1 MKPSFVVVDASVNAA
16 KDKRR
21 NFGYHEK
28 KYILLPYHHQL
39 SMYLDEQFE
48 HIKHGLVVSV
58 LVNENR
64 PALRNY
70 IHALKKFVEAHG
82 FRFSKSD
89 HLKLIKLI
97 YLVMVK
103 KDQWHDV
110 VHYAAK
116 ALEKLINKCYF
127 THEDMVVDW
136 EPVYDLYYGAT
147 YGKLEDVDGA
157 RIRIATFR
165 LKRFYRP
172 SDSPKIWEKVQT
184 HLAPRYS
191 AREFCEMALLFLNV
205 RMSTEDHKKYGAA
218 LWFETMW
225 KMYEV
230 VEMGKKWGEDL
241 PNLFATLVYYNPDFM
256 DWRPLYDTIFT
267 RIIRA
272 MGLCIREGKIVVGDG
287 SGSSSLDGFAKFVS
301 STVGGPYS
309 CQKNIERMMKMIEPF
324 MHPSNESD
332 HTAMVLT
339 FFQNLLREFILRYEE
354 ERVKKHR
361 RKVPKEFYL
370 TDNDIKLFVDATL
383 QSLLYSLYSKDGKSY
398 DLPAKLVMVLGA
410 LEPGLVFPKFL
421 EQVYP
426 AMFAVCEPHR
436 LTQTLDCMFE
446 LMFIIA
452 CDEKVG
458 IKRLKMEKDWVEE
471 MEKQRPPYS
480 PLLDYSLQ
488 KLSSKHK
495 WKIKENLST
504 FRYHLFYFFEILI
517 AGIDINDV
525 TKANISIHNLTL
537 LFYIMP
543 LLDYSE
549 CVKYHKDLTNDEKS
563 LCFMSARLPLLAEL
577 TLDRILQIIQCLAVT
592 SPKDSCTALGSFKDE
607 ETRESDEEKVLKKA
621 IDRCV
626 TALFTNTADSI
637 TMKLAKK
644 VLTFVKT
651 NQFESQLA
659 TDMIS
664 SLISQMTYA
673 SPRLWLPFAE
683 HVLHNLRDV
692 LTAEAKAAEDLE
704 TSAQWFV
711 TLAGS
716 LLSTTSENYIQHK
729 DICFEM
735 IGLLVDCKSKVAY
748 NNGAIGL
755 WYMLY
760 MLSRIYPENSRYIS
774 SRLNRPLSEWVPV
787 REWGQLYGLKESK
800 MAWYVPGEEGKGMV
814 KLLLEKFVFPIVESL
829 RDVNMD
835 RDTLKKSFTILS
847 FGLSVLPWFKI
858 DSLNPAVMNWDIR
871 YTSGKNFR
879 EELVD
884 VLEGVIERLVLSKR
898 EHSQVL
904 ASISRILHNV
914 IHTNHTDSHQL
925 DIAAGE
931 HGDIYNYLTTPL
943 SKKVQIF
950 VLESQAYVAHM
961 RIVVESPARAFTMFH
976 LRVLH
981 LLARLTLNDYSEVR
995 GEARAVLSSLFS
1007 EYAIAK
1013 ESIVEDIL
1021 PSLTDP
1027 NSTRDQLKGALCM
1040 ISQSSWATSSTIS
1053 TRMKVWKAIIEMK
1066 VVDYPEVIDL
1076 YDDLWNDIGKMQK
1089 PARKHYECPKLNDF
1103 CKKWLDELSKSGQWT
1118 SFKDSKVVETTKQMR
1133 AARRAANKKEQDAL
1147 VEMLLALFARKD
1159 LLHTRI
1165 KLCRA
1170 MLWRCQK
1177 EKCGLK
1183 TIKILI
1189 GKFVDDEEYLRERCA
1204 DELSFWLKK
1213 NKPKTVRMNWGCP
1226 KKSDNTFLKCGLRL
1240 DNLPL
1245 VYDSQNLPT
1254 TEEKWNKTV
1263 FFSKQFGSYQWP
1275 TFINVVV
1282 YASKPQL
1289 KRDPLS
1295 ESEKTIVA
1303 AFEDESFYKKWISL
1317 LLIEKHDSKDVNDN
1331 TVWMVKYLLRNFPA
1345 SELIYERITNTLA
1358 ELLKS
1363 RKRAEQRLAAEI
1375 FTGVCKGTKYRG
1387 FQKLD
1392 KLWSWLAPAVDNLYN
1407 HMNADAYLAWQ
1418 SCITDV
1424 LQRDDTRRFWWLI
1437 ERFLD
1442 SMTRPA
1448 PTAWHQGIRSQVLLA
1463 TDWRETETR
1472 RRICEIAWRSLP
1484 KAIIETQRIGISA
1497 SLKHVCTV
1505 LEANMN
1511 NDLKTLPQRF
1521 QLEGV
1526 DFWLGRFERK
1536 IDVLACNGHSE
1547 TTLAVVNEMCLQ
1559 RALVNDKALVSSKT
1573 PEYENCSEPLIYL
1586 RTLLEFLLQY
1596 YDDCMTCLTPG
1607 IVTLFPMLIEYANED
1622 ESENNESFKDI
1633 DIRNN
1638 ASTLVHEYMSSLL
1651 VNEKFAQSFPEVVV
1665 RTFHRSCLWRVRV
1678 SVLKFLQVIVFS
1690 NIYVLEKF
1698 DVSKSVIELLFDALR
1713 DRQVEVRLEASRCLL
1728 TLIHCEYAKI
1738 DKSLLDKIRSYSE
1751 SRDRATLHG
1760 AVLAMGAVVM
1770 AHPYSTPP
1778 YIIPML
1784 RSLCAIT
1791 SHSAEL
1797 QKAATAALREFR
1809 RSHREDWEKTTRI
1822 IGSELI
1828 YQIENAIAPIYYA

>member
-1 MKPSFVVVDASVNAA
+1 
-16 KDKRR
+16 
-21 NFGYHEK
+21 
-28 KYILLPYHHQL
+28 
-39 SMYLDEQFE
+39 
-48 HIKHGLVVSV
+48 
-58 LVNENR
+58 
-64 PALRNY
+64 
-70 IHALKKFVEAHG
+70 
-82 FRFSKSD
+82 
-89 HLKLIKLI
+89 
-97 YLVMVK
+97 
-103 KDQWHDV
+103 
-110 VHYAAK
+110 
-116 ALEKLINKCYF
+116 
-127 THEDMVVDW
+127 
-136 EPVYDLYYGAT
+136 
-147 YGKLEDVDGA
+147 
-157 RIRIATFR
+157 
-165 LKRFYRP
+165 
-172 SDSPKIWEKVQT
+172 
-184 HLAPRYS
+184 
-191 AREFCEMALLFLNV
+191 
-205 RMSTEDHKKYGAA
+205 
-218 LWFETMW
+218 
-225 KMYEV
+225 
-230 VEMGKKWGEDL
+230 
-241 PNLFATLVYYNPDFM
+241 
-256 DWRPLYDTIFT
+256 
-267 RIIRA
+267 
-272 MGLCIREGKIVVGDG
+272 
-287 SGSSSLDGFAKFVS
+287 
-301 STVGGPYS
+301 
-309 CQKNIERMMKMIEPF
+309 
-324 MHPSNESD
+324 
-332 HTAMVLT
+332 
-339 FFQNLLREFILRYEE
+339 
-354 ERVKKHR
+354 
-361 RKVPKEFYL
+361 
-370 TDNDIKLFVDATL
+370 
-383 QSLLYSLYSKDGKSY
+383 
-398 DLPAKLVMVLGA
+398 
-410 LEPGLVFPKFL
+410 
-421 EQVYP
+421 
-426 AMFAVCEPHR
+426 MFAVCEPHR

-592 SPKDSCTALGSFKDE
+592 SPKDSSTALGSFKDE

-835 RDTLKKSFTILS
+835 RL
-847 FGLSVLPWFKI
+847 
-858 DSLNPAVMNWDIR
+858 
-871 YTSGKNFR
+871 
-879 EELVD
+879 
-884 VLEGVIERLVLSKR
+884 
-898 EHSQVL
+898 
-904 ASISRILHNV
+904 
-914 IHTNHTDSHQL
+914 HQL

-1027 NSTRDQLKGALCM
+1027 NSTRDQLK
-1040 ISQSSWATSSTIS
+1040 
-1053 TRMKVWKAIIEMK
+1053 

-1133 AARRAANKKEQDAL
+1133 AARRAANK
-1147 VEMLLALFARKD
+1147 
-1159 LLHTRI
+1159 
-1165 KLCRA
+1165 
-1170 MLWRCQK
+1170 
-1177 EKCGLK
+1177 
-1183 TIKILI
+1183 
-1189 GKFVDDEEYLRERCA
+1189 
-1204 DELSFWLKK
+1204 
-1213 NKPKTVRMNWGCP
+1213 
-1226 KKSDNTFLKCGLRL
+1226 
-1240 DNLPL
+1240 
-1245 VYDSQNLPT
+1245 
-1254 TEEKWNKTV
+1254 
-1263 FFSKQFGSYQWP
+1263 
-1275 TFINVVV
+1275 
-1282 YASKPQL
+1282 
-1289 KRDPLS
+1289 
-1295 ESEKTIVA
+1295 
-1303 AFEDESFYKKWISL
+1303 
-1317 LLIEKHDSKDVNDN
+1317 
-1331 TVWMVKYLLRNFPA
+1331 
-1345 SELIYERITNTLA
+1345 
-1358 ELLKS
+1358 
-1363 RKRAEQRLAAEI
+1363 
-1375 FTGVCKGTKYRG
+1375 
-1387 FQKLD
+1387 
-1392 KLWSWLAPAVDNLYN
+1392 
-1407 HMNADAYLAWQ
+1407 
-1418 SCITDV
+1418 
-1424 LQRDDTRRFWWLI
+1424 
-1437 ERFLD
+1437 
-1442 SMTRPA
+1442 
-1448 PTAWHQGIRSQVLLA
+1448 
-1463 TDWRETETR
+1463 
-1472 RRICEIAWRSLP
+1472 
-1484 KAIIETQRIGISA
+1484 
-1497 SLKHVCTV
+1497 
-1505 LEANMN
+1505 
-1511 NDLKTLPQRF
+1511 
-1521 QLEGV
+1521 
-1526 DFWLGRFERK
+1526 
-1536 IDVLACNGHSE
+1536 
-1547 TTLAVVNEMCLQ
+1547 
-1559 RALVNDKALVSSKT
+1559 
-1573 PEYENCSEPLIYL
+1573 
-1586 RTLLEFLLQY
+1586 
-1596 YDDCMTCLTPG
+1596 
-1607 IVTLFPMLIEYANED
+1607 
-1622 ESENNESFKDI
+1622 
-1633 DIRNN
+1633 
-1638 ASTLVHEYMSSLL
+1638 
-1651 VNEKFAQSFPEVVV
+1651 
-1665 RTFHRSCLWRVRV
+1665 
-1678 SVLKFLQVIVFS
+1678 
-1690 NIYVLEKF
+1690 
-1698 DVSKSVIELLFDALR
+1698 
-1713 DRQVEVRLEASRCLL
+1713 
-1728 TLIHCEYAKI
+1728 
-1738 DKSLLDKIRSYSE
+1738 
-1751 SRDRATLHG
+1751 
-1760 AVLAMGAVVM
+1760 
-1770 AHPYSTPP
+1770 
-1778 YIIPML
+1778 
-1784 RSLCAIT
+1784 
-1791 SHSAEL
+1791 
-1797 QKAATAALREFR
+1797 
-1809 RSHREDWEKTTRI
+1809 
-1822 IGSELI
+1822 
-1828 YQIENAIAPIYYA
+1828 